1 MTDSVSDAEAKKI
14 ILSSKERPGNQI
26 KFLSYNTQMIPKIP
40 YNPKFPAGY
49 QDERM
54 ADLVDLY
61 FKDYDIICLQEVWGL
76 CTSELK
82 DVMICYA

>member
-1 MTDSVSDAEAKKI
+1 
-14 ILSSKERPGNQI
+14 
-26 KFLSYNTQMIPKIP
+26 MIPKIP
-40 YNPKFPAGY
+40 NNPKFPAGY

-82 DVMICYA
+82 NVMICYA